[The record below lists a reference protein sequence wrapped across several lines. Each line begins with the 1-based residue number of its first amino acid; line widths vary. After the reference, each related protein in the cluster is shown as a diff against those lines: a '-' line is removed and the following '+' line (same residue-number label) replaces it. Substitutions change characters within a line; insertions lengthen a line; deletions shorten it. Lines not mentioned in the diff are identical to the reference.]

1 MRFATRLNSFS
12 TRPELAWPDAAGQP
26 GTLALMER
34 AAQVEGLTGV
44 DLNYPD
50 HVRGHRPAR
59 LAQQAGELGLALNGF
74 AMRYYGDPA
83 FRAGAFTHPD
93 RTVRQRALDLT
104 RAGLD
109 ALAEGGGSLMTLWLG
124 QDGFDHAFGA
134 DYAAL
139 WAMEIDGIRQ
149 VALHNP
155 DIRISLEYKPNEP
168 RAYALLGDIGST
180 LLAIREIGVAN
191 LGVTLDFAHLL
202 YAGENP
208 ACSAALAAR
217 HSRLLGVHLNDGYGG
232 RDDGLMVG
240 SVHTVQTIELLRQIR
255 RDGYN
260 GAIYF
265 DTFPETSGL
274 DPVAECAAN
283 VATVRGMLA
292 VVDRLEAD
300 NRLAEA
306 LDRQDAVAGQ
316 RIIQSALLGAPAQ
329 GPG

>member
-1 MRFATRLNSFS
+1 MRFATRLNSFA
-12 TRPELAWPDAAGQP
+12 TRPELAWPEAARKP
-26 GTLALMER
+26 GTLALIQR
-34 AAQVEGLTGV
+34 AAEVSGLSGV

-50 HVRGHRPAR
+50 HLHGHRPAT
-59 LAQQAGELGLALNGF
+59 LARQAGELGLALNGF

-83 FRAGAFTHPD
+83 YRAGAFTHPD
-93 RTVRQRALDLT
+93 RAVRQRALDLT
-104 RAGLD
+104 RAGID
-109 ALAEGGGSLMTLWLG
+109 ALAEAGGALMTLWLG
-124 QDGFDHAFGA
+124 QDGFDHAFAA

-139 WAMEIDGIRQ
+139 WALEIDGIR
-149 VALHNP
+149 AAAAHNP
-155 DIRISLEYKPNEP
+155 AVAISLEYKPNEP
-168 RAYALLGDIGST
+168 RAHALLGNIGST
-180 LLAIREIGVAN
+180 LLAIREIGLPN

-255 RDGYN
+255 RDGYD

-265 DTFPETSGL
+265 DTFPDTSGL

-283 VATVRGMLA
+283 IATVRGMLGA
-292 VVDRLEAD
+292 VDRLEAD

-306 LDRQDAVAGQ
+306 LERQDAVAGQ
-316 RIIQSALLGAPAQ
+316 RIIQSALLGTPAD
-329 GPG
+329 